1 MKFTVHPLFFIF
13 GLYFA
18 ATGKVFSFAAFT
30 LCALLHEL
38 GHARAAEKCG
48 YKLKRVTLMP
58 YGAVISGDISG
69 ISYKDEIKVVCA
81 GPFVNLALYIA
92 IIALWWLFPTTY
104 PYTELAATANLALFL
119 INLIPAFPLDGGR
132 LLLCTLSLKLKRK
145 TAVLITKTTGII
157 FSCFLL
163 GLFVYSCFTGV
174 NFSLL
179 FFASFIFAGAIH
191 KNPNDG
197 YVRFYEGL
205 SPLTV
210 KRPKIVK
217 TLAVGTNF
225 TVKKFYSLF
234 DGESLYK
241 IMIYSKTGELLRVY
255 EPHEVYGKLLVLSL
269 DSPFFE
275 EHSVH
280 YDSHDGSYGFG
291 YGEGYPTIVKT
302 YKRKEIEQGN
312 KSENLPKQG

>member
-1 MKFTVHPLFFIF
+1 MKVTVHPLFFIF

-30 LCALLHEL
+30 LCALIHEL

-48 YKLKRVTLMP
+48 YKLNRITLMP

-81 GPFVNLALYIA
+81 GPMVNLAIYIA
-92 IIALWWLFPTTY
+92 IIALWWLFPLTY
-104 PYTELAATANLALFL
+104 PYTELAAEANLALFT

-145 TAVLITKTTGII
+145 TAAAITRTAGII
-157 FSCFLL
+157 FSFILL
-163 GLFVYSCFTGV
+163 GLFVYSCFFGV

-191 KNPNDG
+191 KNPDDG
-197 YVRFYEGL
+197 YIRFYEGL

-210 KRPKIVK
+210 KRPKRVK
-217 TLAVGTNF
+217 TIAAGTDF
-225 TVKKFYSLF
+225 TVKKFYSLY

-241 IMIYSKTGELLRVY
+241 IMIYSKKSELLGVF
-255 EPHEVYGKLLVLSL
+255 EPHEVYNKLLVLSL
-269 DSPFFE
+269 DSPFFKE
-275 EHSVH
+275 NDVH
-280 YDSHDGSYGFG
+280 YNSHDGGYGFRH
-291 YGEGYPTIVKT
+291 GEGYPAIVKP
-302 YKRKEIEQGN
+302 YERKQIKQGN
-312 KSENLPKQG
+312 KSENLS

>member
-48 YKLKRVTLMP
+48 YKLKRITLMP

-69 ISYKDEIKVVCA
+69 ISYKDEIKVVCS
-81 GPFVNLALYIA
+81 GPLVNLALYVA

-145 TAVLITKTTGII
+145 TAVKITKTVGVV
-157 FSCFLL
+157 FSAALF
-163 GLFVYSCFTGV
+163 GLFVFSCFTGV
-174 NFSLL
+174 NISIL
-179 FFASFIFAGAIH
+179 FFAAFIFVGAIH

-205 SPLTV
+205 SPLSVT
-210 KRPKIVK
+210 RPKEVK
-217 TLAVGTNF
+217 TLAVKPDF
-225 TVKKFYSLF
+225 TVKNFYALY
-234 DGESLYK
+234 DGISLYK
-241 IMIYSKTGELLRVY
+241 IMIYSEKGELLKIL
-255 EPHEVYGKLLVLSL
+255 EPHEVYKKLLVLSL
-269 DSPFFE
+269 ESPFFE
-275 EHSVH
+275 EFDVH
-280 YDSHDGSYGFG
+280 YNSYNGGYGFRRG
-291 YGEGYPTIVKT
+291 KGYPTIIESD
-302 YKRKEIEQGN
+302 KREQIEQRN
-312 KSENLPKQG
+312 KSENLP